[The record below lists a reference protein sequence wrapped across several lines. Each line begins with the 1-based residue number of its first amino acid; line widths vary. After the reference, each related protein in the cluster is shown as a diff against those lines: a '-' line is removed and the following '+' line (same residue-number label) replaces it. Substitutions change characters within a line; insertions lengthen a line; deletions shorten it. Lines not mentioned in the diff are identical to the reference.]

1 MNFQWL
7 EMRISEEK
15 DRRQKEAALL
25 ARLPRALEELNRD
38 LSACVEAYQQAFG
51 NESADILAMA
61 HKIKVTVRDHKDG
74 KWQQTGKVEITVNP
88 SVPGFQVDRGAPEP
102 SMVEVGLLPDDKV
115 FYRDRDQ
122 DKYLTV
128 EELTRRILDRSLFPK
143 LAE

>member
-7 EMRISEEK
+7 EMRITEEK
-15 DRRQKEAALL
+15 ERRQKEAALL
-25 ARLPRALEELNRD
+25 ARLPRALEELGRD

-61 HKIKVTVRDHKDG
+61 HKIKVTVRDQKDG
-74 KWQQTGKVEITVNP
+74 KWQQTGKVEITVNA
-88 SVPGFQVDRGAPEP
+88 SVPGFQVDRGGAEP

-122 DKYLTV
+122 DRYLTV
-128 EELTRRILDRSLFPK
+128 EELTRRMLDRSLFPK